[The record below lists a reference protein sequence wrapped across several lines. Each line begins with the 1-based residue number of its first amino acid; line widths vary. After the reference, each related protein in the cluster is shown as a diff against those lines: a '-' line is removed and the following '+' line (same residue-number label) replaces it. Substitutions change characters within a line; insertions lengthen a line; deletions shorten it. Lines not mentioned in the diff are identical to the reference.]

1 MGWFIINSLIINIII
16 SFLLRRFTI
25 HKEYRKQ
32 ALKASIK
39 IAIVA
44 SIFSSILTLIFYQ
57 AAILN
62 GEEIKTIILVI
73 APIYSLG
80 IFCNYFGH
88 GISLEEEW
96 MKDRS
101 FYNIHD

>member
-44 SIFSSILTLIFYQ
+44 SIFSSILTLI
-57 AAILN
+57 LN